1 MSRTRKVVELFEMI
15 VIYCACIACVCV
27 FFFFFRLHMSV
38 CLFIFSAIDEI
49 VLNYVLGIIECLDCH
64 DVDETEDVEPFAE
77 MMEAY
82 LPGFGTISV

>member
-1 MSRTRKVVELFEMI
+1 
-15 VIYCACIACVCV
+15 
-27 FFFFFRLHMSV
+27 MSV

-82 LPGFGTISV
+82 LPGFGAISV

>member
-1 MSRTRKVVELFEMI
+1 MCMRFF
-15 VIYCACIACVCV
+15 

>member
-15 VIYCACIACVCV
+15 VFYCACIACVCV
-27 FFFFFRLHMSV
+27 YFFFIYIYMSV

>member
-1 MSRTRKVVELFEMI
+1 MCMHLLLLFFL
-15 VIYCACIACVCV
+15 
-27 FFFFFRLHMSV
+27 FFFSFFLFFIYIYMSV